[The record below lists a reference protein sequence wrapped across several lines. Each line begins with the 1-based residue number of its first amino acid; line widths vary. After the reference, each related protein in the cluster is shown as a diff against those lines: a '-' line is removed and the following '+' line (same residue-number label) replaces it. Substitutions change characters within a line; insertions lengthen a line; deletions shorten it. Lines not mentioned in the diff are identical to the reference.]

1 MPRDRGRPH
10 GRYHG
15 VADFTAMEYID
26 RISMKYDLDLNI
38 FFSSFVEAWQC
49 QQSKCEGLLIECRI
63 KTRDY
68 SIFLVTEGF
77 NVVAQLHVP
86 NHILQETNPIKN
98 FISEKN
104 LRPKIMAKVNVENP
118 SIKELRI
125 GMKGIK
131 LTGKVT
137 KISKSNTVY
146 GRFGEE
152 KTVANA
158 KLSDETGFIQFPL
171 WNQQIET
178 IAPGD
183 LLQIENAYVGSFKGE
198 LQLRIRKRGKLIVI
212 QKFNKIKQPKKV
224 NKTVR

>member
-1 MPRDRGRPH
+1 
-10 GRYHG
+10 
-15 VADFTAMEYID
+15 
-26 RISMKYDLDLNI
+26 
-38 FFSSFVEAWQC
+38 WQC